1 MTSFWS
7 FFDHF
12 EHWLPV
18 RSLLPMT
25 SQLVGSGCTHNLLF
39 VSDMGIWAI
48 IEGERWDLRSY
59 MIKVSSF
66 YQLSLLRLSGTMPSF
81 IDLALGIRYL
91 LYRKL
96 LSHALQIR
104 YSGSVTH
111 IFSKLLVFGNYEWQS
126 ALSWFSHNSTTLEYS
141 LVIFAIT
148 VVSTWVIPESLL
160 SVIIKWFSKLLWI
173 IIYVS
178 NVFTSISLNHQ
189 TSGFLNRAR
198 YLEFSVFSD
207 IIP

>member
-1 MTSFWS
+1 MTYFWS

-48 IEGERWDLRSY
+48 IEGERWDLRSN
-59 MIKVSSF
+59 MIKASLFILSTLSATPLGYHAEF
-66 YQLSLLRLSGTMPSF
+66 YRFVAVDPVPTVLYDPMRYKFVTVVLSL
-81 IDLALGIRYL
+81 
-91 LYRKL
+91 K
-96 LSHALQIR
+96 
-104 YSGSVTH
+104 
-111 IFSKLLVFGNYEWQS
+111 FSQKLLVFGNYEWQS

-160 SVIIKWFSKLLWI
+160 PVIIKWFS
-173 IIYVS
+173 
-178 NVFTSISLNHQ
+178 
-189 TSGFLNRAR
+189 
-198 YLEFSVFSD
+198 
-207 IIP
+207 

>member
-1 MTSFWS
+1 MTYFWS

-48 IEGERWDLRSY
+48 IEGERWDLRSN

-91 LYRKL
+91 LYRTIPCVTN
-96 LSHALQIR
+96 SLQWFCH
-104 YSGSVTH
+104 S

-160 SVIIKWFSKLLWI
+160 PVIIKWFS
-173 IIYVS
+173 
-178 NVFTSISLNHQ
+178 
-189 TSGFLNRAR
+189 
-198 YLEFSVFSD
+198 
-207 IIP
+207 